1 MFMEDFFIVFPE
13 GDTQEIQG
21 RLRLNQLVDVNGG
34 PLPLPLPTNR
44 MIVFKVS
51 RISTKE
57 NKGSRETYHYL
68 ELMSAGELLEYCE

>member
-1 MFMEDFFIVFPE
+1 
-13 GDTQEIQG
+13 
-21 RLRLNQLVDVNGG
+21 
-34 PLPLPLPTNR
+34 

-68 ELMSAGELLEYCE
+68 ELMSAAELLEYCE